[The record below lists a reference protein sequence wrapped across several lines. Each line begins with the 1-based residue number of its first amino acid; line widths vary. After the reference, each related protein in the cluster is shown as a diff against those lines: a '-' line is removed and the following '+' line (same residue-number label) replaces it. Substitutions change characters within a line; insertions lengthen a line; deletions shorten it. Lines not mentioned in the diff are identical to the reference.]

1 MRKCIVLLV
10 IGLSVGGA
18 SAIEFS
24 KAGYW
29 DAPRSPRVVRS
40 MNPGWEFSLDGFKTA
55 KAVNLPH
62 SIDEGEIGLNA
73 SRRASFAS
81 TLRG

>member
-1 MRKCIVLLV
+1 M
-10 IGLSVGGA
+10 
-18 SAIEFS
+18 
-24 KAGYW
+24 
-29 DAPRSPRVVRS
+29 